1 VLFNLS
7 GAMTLNDVT
16 FANNKLAMLQSLTV
30 RSKDL
35 NSSFTNNSLQNLRE
49 LSVELYKT
57 ESFQNNSLNNLVKL
71 TLIENIAYGNITT
84 LISNTMPALE
94 VLSARSNKLSNMTE
108 ILTSY
113 PRLRQL
119 DLFDGV
125 IGSVK
130 DNSHDR
136 IVTLNLERAEIRDA
150 FSNNRFPSLETLN
163 LNINPRLTSFTGNY
177 VPELKWLEISQ
188 SDISLFTDGDQF
200 GSL

>member
-1 VLFNLS
+1 MLFNLS
-7 GAMTLNDVT
+7 GALTLNDVT

-30 RSKDL
+30 RSYNV

-163 LNINPRLTSFTGNY
+163 LNINPSLTSFTGNY
-177 VPELKWLEISQ
+177 LPKLKWLEIES
-188 SDISLFTDGDQF
+188 SGVTRFTDGDQF